1 MTYVTR
7 GVFGAASLL
16 LLLSAMAV
24 EMLISGLHRACPALA
39 PIAAQ

>member
-16 LLLSAMAV
+16 LLLSAMALVAFGV
-24 EMLISGLHRACPALA
+24 EDA
-39 PIAAQ
+39 